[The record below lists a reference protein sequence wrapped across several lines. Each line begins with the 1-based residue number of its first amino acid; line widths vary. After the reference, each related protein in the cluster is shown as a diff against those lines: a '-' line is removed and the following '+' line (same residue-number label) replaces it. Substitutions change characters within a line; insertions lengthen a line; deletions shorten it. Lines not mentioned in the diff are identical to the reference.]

1 MRVIQTSSVMRRGV
15 VICSL
20 VLMAMF
26 AVDTVSAQQPKRDSA
41 DFELGRAIEILSNM
55 MYEFDTKYVGQPS
68 VDKLLRY
75 AALGISHAT
84 DPYSQYLSEEDMADF
99 DVMTTGKY
107 GGIGSPIRKRDKSV
121 VFGQPYEGSPADV
134 VGIKAGDKILS
145 IDGDDVST
153 KSIDEIAGALRGDPE
168 TDVEVGIER
177 LDDGEVERL
186 KLHRRRINVPSV
198 PFASVIRD
206 GVAYIAHNDFIHG
219 SYDEMRKALEVLM
232 RDNELRGLVLDYR
245 SNGGGLMTEAVDIV
259 SLFVDH
265 GERVVSI
272 MGRDSSSLRHFATR
286 YAPIARNLPIVVLVN
301 GSSASASEI
310 LAGSLQDMDRAVVMG
325 QRTYGKG
332 LVQSTAHLGYN
343 TYLKY
348 TTDKY
353 YIPSGRCIQAHDY
366 TSRNSDG
373 TIAKLAD
380 SLISKYTTR
389 GGRNVYDGGGI
400 VPDVKVEPQYISR
413 FASTL
418 YALGYIEN
426 WCDEFMSR
434 HRDEEFDVRRFT
446 LGDEEYANFVKYIE
460 DKEVKYE
467 SESRQAIKALERALE
482 NDLYDDALRDEVKRL
497 GELIKDDK
505 MSNMQTY
512 RREIEDMLISGIML
526 RYAYTRGAV
535 EYLAVNDDEVQQ
547 AIDLIL
553 NPEEYNRILREQHLS
568 MH

>member
-1 MRVIQTSSVMRRGV
+1 
-15 VICSL
+15 
-20 VLMAMF
+20 MAMF
-26 AVDTVSAQQPKRDSA
+26 TVDTVSAQQPKRDSA

-55 MYEFDTKYVGQPS
+55 MYEFDTRYVGQPS

-107 GGIGSPIRKRDKSV
+107 GGIGSPIRKRGESV
-121 VFGQPYEGSPADV
+121 VFGQPYEGSPADIG
-134 VGIKAGDKILS
+134 GIKAGDKILS

-232 RDNELRGLVLDYR
+232 RDNELQGLVLDYR

-400 VPDVKVEPQYISR
+400 VPDVKFEPQYISR

-434 HRDEEFDVRRFT
+434 HRDEVFDVRRFT

>member
-1 MRVIQTSSVMRRGV
+1 
-15 VICSL
+15 
-20 VLMAMF
+20 MAMF
-26 AVDTVSAQQPKRDSA
+26 TVDTVSAQQPKRDSA

-121 VFGQPYEGSPADV
+121 VFGQPYEGSPADIG
-134 VGIKAGDKILS
+134 GIKAGDKILS

-232 RDNELRGLVLDYR
+232 RDNELQGLVLDYR